1 MRNQILICLILAFAP
16 QAGASS
22 ENSAKVTSE
31 KAVFASGCFWCTESD
46 FEDRPGV
53 LKVVSGYT
61 NGQVVNPTYAQ
72 VSAGSTGHAEA
83 VEITYDPKKITY
95 KELLKIYWENS
106 DPTVNDRQFCDQ
118 GTQYRPGIYFL
129 STEQE
134 TLAKESKEKVGTY
147 LGVKVLTEIE
157 KAGTF
162 YPAEDYHQ
170 DYYKKNPVRYKYYR
184 FSCGRDQRLEK
195 LWKKPASSE
204 KPGSLQL

>member
-1 MRNQILICLILAFAP
+1 MRFLLFFALSIAF
-16 QAGASS
+16 SS
-22 ENSAKVTSE
+22 QLVAQDKTE

-46 FEDRPGV
+46 FEDRVGV
-53 LKVVSGYT
+53 VKVVSGYT
-61 NGQVVNPTYAQ
+61 NGKTSNPTYTQ
-72 VSAGSTGHAEA
+72 VSAGSTGYAEA
-83 VEITYDPKKITY
+83 VEVTYDPKKITY

-118 GTQYRPGIYFL
+118 GSQYRPGIYFL
-129 STEQE
+129 TPEQE
-134 TLAKESKEKVGTY
+134 SLAKESKEKVGKF
-147 LGVKVLTEIE
+147 LGVTVLTEIE

-170 DYYKKNPVRYKYYR
+170 DYYKKNPIRYKYYR
-184 FSCGRDQRLEK
+184 FNCGRDQRLET